1 MVNQKSNITEDLKH
15 LAQGVSDLVLDPANA
30 RKHNKR
36 NVEAIA
42 ASLTKFGQR
51 KPIVVQKDGM
61 VVRAGNGTLEAAKS
75 LGWTHV
81 AAVVLDDDNATAS
94 QFAIADNR
102 TAELAEWDNETL
114 ASLLDGMDADTRA
127 VLAFSDDEIEN
138 LVVLAPDAFPEVD
151 ENLETESQCPK
162 CGYRWSGGKA

>member
-1 MVNQKSNITEDLKH
+1 MAKQNHNITEDLKH
-15 LAQGVSDLVLDPANA
+15 LKQSASDLVLDPANA

-36 NVEAIA
+36 NIEAIA
-42 ASLTKFGQR
+42 ASLSKFGQR
-51 KPIVVQKDGM
+51 KPIIVQKDGM

-75 LGWTHV
+75 LGWSHV
-81 AAVVLDDDNATAS
+81 AAVVLDDDNTTAAA
-94 QFAIADNR
+94 FAIADNR
-102 TAELAEWDNETL
+102 TAELAEWDNDAL
-114 ASLLDGMDADTRA
+114 VSLIDGMDADTRA
-127 VLAFSDDEIEN
+127 ALAFTDDEIEN